1 MLLNYKNYSFDLQCK
16 LIDKVSLW
24 RETFTLSG
32 FKKPTDSKNITI
44 LHGNC
49 EITPFLRIL
58 LTRCHY
64 PNELLLKWLSS
75 YPVDKYLFK
84 VINKNTRLM
93 SAMLFWMYL
102 THFMPMISFYTP

>member
-49 EITPFLRIL
+49 EITSFLRIL

-64 PNELLLKWLSS
+64 PNELLLK
-75 YPVDKYLFK
+75 
-84 VINKNTRLM
+84 
-93 SAMLFWMYL
+93 
-102 THFMPMISFYTP
+102 